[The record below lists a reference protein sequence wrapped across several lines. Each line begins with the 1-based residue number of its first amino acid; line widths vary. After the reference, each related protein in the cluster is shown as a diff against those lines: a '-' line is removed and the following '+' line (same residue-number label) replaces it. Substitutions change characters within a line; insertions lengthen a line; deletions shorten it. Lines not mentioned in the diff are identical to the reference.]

1 MRSRWLFKNSDQNFR
16 ISWIFETKVKVV
28 NFLFWVFKNKISIVN
43 FLFSWQMTMGQ
54 WPTMRFVPSWRS
66 NKIFLKK
73 WKIGVDLKWW
83 DILKPLFDKFA
94 LLTGLTSLMLRLMC
108 SLVCPTSMATGQ
120 SQQMWVNSCYKSILQ
135 FASFYQSFIINRSLY
150 NSKYKMNSGK

>member
-66 NKIFLKK
+66 NELFLRI
-73 WKIGVDLKWW
+73 WKYWHWLQGWLLWCW
-83 DILKPLFDKFA
+83 DWCVLWYVRRQWRRDNLNRCELTHVINQYCNLHLFINHSS
-94 LLTGLTSLMLRLMC
+94 LTGHYT
-108 SLVCPTSMATGQ
+108 
-120 SQQMWVNSCYKSILQ
+120 ILN
-135 FASFYQSFIINRSLY
+135 IKWI
-150 NSKYKMNSGK
+150 

>member
-1 MRSRWLFKNSDQNFR
+1 M
-16 ISWIFETKVKVV
+16 
-28 NFLFWVFKNKISIVN
+28 FKNKISIVN

-120 SQQMWVNSCYKSILQ
+120 YQQMWVYSCYKSILQ
-135 FASFYQSFIINRSLY
+135 FAFINHSSLTSHY
-150 NSKYKMNSGK
+150 SILHFRWIQESNDMIDAIDEASSDEEFDEDDLTNGATG